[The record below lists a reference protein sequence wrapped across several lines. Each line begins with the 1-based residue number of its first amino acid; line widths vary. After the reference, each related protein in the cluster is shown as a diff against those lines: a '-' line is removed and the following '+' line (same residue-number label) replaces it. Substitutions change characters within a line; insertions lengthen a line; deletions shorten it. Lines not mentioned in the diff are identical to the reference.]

1 MAWAKTTWKD
11 DDGSGTVGTPY
22 SASVMQ
28 NIETG
33 IEEALAQGLIGESKE
48 WPGINLPTVPGAT
61 YMFEDGTAIS
71 RTTYK
76 ALFEVLCL
84 NTTANRTSGSKALK
98 SIPSTTGMVAGMPIS
113 GTGIKAGTTIETVN
127 SSTEIT
133 MSQTAESS
141 GEKGALVVAPH
152 GVGDG
157 STTFNLPDSRG
168 RVTVGTGTNADVNRV
183 GKTDGVELASRSPK
197 HVHTGPAHKHEVN
210 ITSGANSKNVV
221 IQGGSGGFSE
231 PADRNHTHLVSGNT
245 GEAGTGNTG
254 SSGPSY
260 IAKNRIIRVL

>member
-22 SASVMQ
+22 SATVMQ

-33 IEEALAQGLIGESKE
+33 IEEALARGLIGESKD
-48 WPGINLPTVPGAT
+48 WPGINLPTVTGAT

-76 ALFEVLCL
+76 TLFETLCL
-84 NTTANRTSGSKALK
+84 NTTATRTSASKALK

-127 SSTEIT
+127 SINEIT

-141 GEKGALVVAPH
+141 GEKGALVVAPY

-157 STTFNLPDSRG
+157 STTFNLPDSKERA
-168 RVTVGTGTNADVNRV
+168 TVGKGSNADANRP
-183 GKTDGVELASRSPK
+183 GQTEGVAAGSRSPK
-197 HVHTGPAHKHEVN
+197 HVHTGP
-210 ITSGANSKNVV
+210 S
-221 IQGGSGGFSE
+221 
-231 PADRNHTHLVSGNT
+231 HTHGATGLTMGLPSSGQTVNAGTLLGMADNAHTHAMSGNT
-245 GEAGTGNTG
+245 AAGGTGNTG
-254 SSGPSY
+254 SGGPAY
-260 IAKNRIIRVL
+260 IVKNKIIRVL